1 MIFYW
6 KYNYDKFFL
15 SEKAAIYRSVHLA
28 ICIYE
33 RDELLKMVE
42 FIDKKRKE
50 KTKGKLYSNKE
61 VSGIRVEKYRLSK
74 RIRGLEE

>member
-1 MIFYW
+1 MISYG
-6 KYNYDKFFL
+6 KYNYNNSFL
-15 SEKAAIYRSVHLA
+15 SEKAAIYRSVDLA